1 MAESNE
7 QATWL
12 CGEAHITSIGGEA
25 FLQRAW
31 VQAEG
36 RELLRI
42 GREAAGETPP
52 PTAQMVSEAE
62 LIGLLDEAWRA
73 GLFSDFF
80 KRQLFHQVMRRYEEE
95 PETLWTAAVPVEL
108 DD

>member
-1 MAESNE
+1 MAESTG
-7 QATWL
+7 QDSWL
-12 CGEAHITSIGGEA
+12 CGEARVTSIGGEA
-25 FLQRAW
+25 YLQRAW

-36 RELLRI
+36 RELLRV

-52 PTAQMVSEAE
+52 PVAQMVSEAE
-62 LIGLLDEAWRA
+62 LIGLLDEAWRG

-95 PETLWTAAVPVEL
+95 PENLWSAGVPVEL